1 VLDLLGGRVH
11 LLLALLGSTTEAED
25 QVESRLLLDVV
36 VRKSAAILE
45 LLAGEDQTLLV
56 RRNAFLVLDLR
67 LDIAVGMLA
76 ARQFES
82 RRVGILNRIRGF
94 NCIARIS
101 NRSLAELFYNVPS
114 NVIVLPV

>member
-67 LDIAVGMLA
+67 LDIAVGVLA
-76 ARQFES
+76 ARQLKRKRFS
-82 RRVGILNRIRGF
+82 LLDCIRGF
-94 NCIARIS
+94 NYIA
-101 NRSLAELFYNVPS
+101 
-114 NVIVLPV
+114 

>member
-67 LDIAVGMLA
+67 LDIAVGVLA
-76 ARQFES
+76 ARQLKRKRFGLLDSLEK
-82 RRVGILNRIRGF
+82 
-94 NCIARIS
+94 
-101 NRSLAELFYNVPS
+101 LAEGTNGGENQRNVRPRTP
-114 NVIVLPV
+114 LPM